1 MYAQNIVIFV
11 KNKEEIIMYYNKLA
25 GVNVSAL
32 GMGNIRLPTT
42 EERGPI
48 DREKAREIIEYA
60 YEHGINFFDTAFRY
74 HNGESESFVGEVLS
88 QYPRESFM
96 LVSKF
101 PGHMMNFS
109 DHKLGFQ
116 GYLSNFHC
124 DKLSDVFEEQLKKCR
139 VDYFDFYLLHNVCE
153 SSFDFYMNDELDVVG
168 YLEEQKKLGKIKHL
182 AFSAHGRADT
192 IDKFLTKYP
201 GVFEYCQLQLN
212 YLDWTLQDAKAKYE
226 VCEKH
231 GIPVVVM
238 EPVRGG
244 RLINLPENAEKALKA
259 AEPEWTNAQWCFKFV
274 QSLPNVAVCLSG
286 MSTLE
291 QLKENLATFETRASF
306 EEKHYDAVKS
316 VVDVMLNLVPCT
328 GCSYCTEGCPME
340 INIPKLISFYNES
353 KNGGAM
359 LNFNMNRNNP
369 GEDPAACIACG
380 ACMSVC
386 PQGIKIPEILSEFAE
401 MLDK

>member
-1 MYAQNIVIFV
+1 
-11 KNKEEIIMYYNKLA
+11 MYYNELA
-25 GVNVSAL
+25 GKKVSAL
-32 GMGNIRLPTT
+32 GMGNMRLPTT

-101 PGHMMNFS
+101 PGHMMNFE
-109 DHKLGFQ
+109 DHKLGFK
-116 GYLSNFHC
+116 GYLSDFHC
-124 DKLSDVFEEQLKKCR
+124 DGLSDVFEEQLKKCR

-153 SSFDFYMNDELDVVG
+153 SSFDFYTNEELDVVG
-168 YLEEQKKLGKIKHL
+168 YLLEQKRLGKIKHL
-182 AFSAHGRADT
+182 AFSAHARAET

-201 GVFEYCQLQLN
+201 NVFEYCQLQLN

-244 RLINLPENAEKALKA
+244 RLINLSETAEKSLRD
-259 AEPEWTNAQWCFKFV
+259 AEPDWTNAQWCFKFI
-274 QSLPNVAVCLSG
+274 QSLSNVAVCLSG
-286 MSTLE
+286 MSTLD
-291 QLKENLATFETRASF
+291 QLKENLATFDERADF
-306 EEKHYDAVKS
+306 GEKHYAAVKS

-340 INIPKLISFYNES
+340 INIPKLISFYNET
-353 KNGGAM
+353 KNGGAL
-359 LNFNMNRNNP
+359 LNFNMNRENP
-369 GEDPAACIACG
+369 GEDPSACIACG

-386 PQGIKIPEILSEFAE
+386 PQGIKIPEILSEFTE
-401 MLDK
+401 MLDNK

>member
-1 MYAQNIVIFV
+1 
-11 KNKEEIIMYYNKLA
+11 MYYNEIA
-25 GVNVSAL
+25 GVKVSAL
-32 GMGNIRLPTT
+32 GMGNMRLPTT

-96 LVSKF
+96 LISKF
-101 PGHMMNFS
+101 PGHMMNFK

-116 GYLSNFHC
+116 GYLSDFHC
-124 DKLSDVFEEQLKKCR
+124 ESLSDVFEEQLKKCR
-139 VDYFDFYLLHNVCE
+139 VDYFDFYLLHNMCE
-153 SSFDFYMNDELDVVG
+153 SSYDFYTNEELDVVG
-168 YLEEQKKLGKIKHL
+168 YLKEQKRLGKIKHL
-182 AFSAHGRADT
+182 AFSSHGRAET

-201 GVFEYCQLQLN
+201 DVFEYCQLQLN

-244 RLINLPENAEKALKA
+244 RLINLPENAEKTLRE
-259 AEPEWTNAQWCFKFV
+259 AEPTWTNAQWCFRFI
-274 QSLPNVAVCLSG
+274 QSLPNAAVCLSG
-286 MSTLE
+286 MSTLD
-291 QLKENLATFETRASF
+291 QLKDNLKTFEERHEF
-306 EEKHYDAVKS
+306 GEKHYDAVKA

-328 GCSYCTEGCPME
+328 GCSYCTEGCPMQ
-340 INIPKLISFYNES
+340 INIPKLISFYNET

-359 LNFNMNRNNP
+359 LRFNMNRENP

-386 PQGIKIPEILSEFAE
+386 PQGIKIPEILSEFTK
-401 MLDK
+401 MLEE